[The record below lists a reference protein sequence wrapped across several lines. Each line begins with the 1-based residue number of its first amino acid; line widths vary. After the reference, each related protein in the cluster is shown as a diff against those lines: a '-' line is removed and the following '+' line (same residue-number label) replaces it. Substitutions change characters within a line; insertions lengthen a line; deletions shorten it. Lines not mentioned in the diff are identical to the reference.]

1 MKKLLLILFGITI
14 LTDSY
19 GQLFTPNQ
27 IDSIDE
33 KMDYVFSQ
41 KEYFISLKEK
51 EINNLKKILPSR
63 DIAPEAQYDVYIKLV
78 NLYEKL
84 DLDSAMH
91 YAKESLEVANKLNK
105 TEWVTLS
112 NLLLARHY
120 SSAGMYVE
128 SKTIL
133 DKVNSN
139 TLAENLRRQY
149 YFAQSEYY
157 SHYAQSNSQHIYFSK
172 NEEYRDSLLNYLNSE
187 DLTYQVLNAEN
198 LFFSG
203 EEEKAEQVLLKLL
216 STTSDE
222 QIERAVIAYTLGLVY
237 RKKGDSELERIF
249 LQISAICDIVNGIRD
264 NASLQSLATYY
275 SKHGDIKKAYKFMEA
290 AINDI
295 VKCNVRFRTIES
307 ASSFSSIYYTY
318 LHKVTAQEKKL
329 RISLLAISF
338 LSLFLIAISIYVL
351 SQKNRISKIKA
362 QLANANENL
371 KQLIKDLNSINK
383 DLNTRNED
391 LKDANL
397 IKEEYIAH
405 FFDLCSEYIDKMEEY
420 RKHLNSLAKNKKFVQ
435 LYQEL
440 DSNSNI
446 EDELDKLH
454 ERFDQIFL
462 SLYPN
467 FIENFNDLLK
477 PEEKIKLKSGEIL
490 NTELRI
496 FALIRLGITDSIKIA
511 GFLRYSLSTIYN
523 YRTKTRNKAAVP
535 RDEFEDYVAKIGSKP
550 LKY

>member
-1 MKKLLLILFGITI
+1 M
-14 LTDSY
+14 
-19 GQLFTPNQ
+19 
-27 IDSIDE
+27 
-33 KMDYVFSQ
+33 
-41 KEYFISLKEK
+41 
-51 EINNLKKILPSR
+51 
-63 DIAPEAQYDVYIKLV
+63 
-78 NLYEKL
+78 
-84 DLDSAMH
+84 
-91 YAKESLEVANKLNK
+91 
-105 TEWVTLS
+105 
-112 NLLLARHY
+112 
-120 SSAGMYVE
+120 
-128 SKTIL
+128 
-133 DKVNSN
+133 
-139 TLAENLRRQY
+139 
-149 YFAQSEYY
+149 
-157 SHYAQSNSQHIYFSK
+157 
-172 NEEYRDSLLNYLNSE
+172 
-187 DLTYQVLNAEN
+187 
-198 LFFSG
+198 
-203 EEEKAEQVLLKLL
+203 
-216 STTSDE
+216 
-222 QIERAVIAYTLGLVY
+222 
-237 RKKGDSELERIF
+237 
-249 LQISAICDIVNGIRD
+249 
-264 NASLQSLATYY
+264 
-275 SKHGDIKKAYKFMEA
+275 
-290 AINDI
+290 
-295 VKCNVRFRTIES
+295 
-307 ASSFSSIYYTY
+307 
-318 LHKVTAQEKKL
+318 TAQEKKL